1 MNESTNKQINIKNM
15 SILIYAESAEG
26 KFKKT
31 AFELASY
38 AKKIAGETGT
48 TVTAITINA
57 TDSSALAK
65 YGVDKVLKVTNDKL
79 KAFNAKAYAD
89 AVKQAAKKEDAKIV
103 LFSSNTDSLYVAP
116 LVAVALDA
124 GYASNVVAQPV
135 SLSPFQVKRNAF
147 SNKAFNVTE
156 INTDVKVLAVAKNS
170 FGLIETAGAGA
181 EEAFEPTLND
191 ADFSITV
198 QSSEKVSGK
207 VTIADAE
214 VVVSGGR
221 GLKGPEN
228 WGLIEDLAAAFGAA
242 TACSKPVSDLGWR
255 PHSEHVGQTG
265 KPVASNLYVAVGI
278 SGAIQHIAGINSS
291 KVKLVINSDP
301 EAPFFKVADYGVV
314 GDAFEILPKLTEKI
328 KAFKAQNS

>member
-1 MNESTNKQINIKNM
+1 M

-48 TVTAITINA
+48 TVTAVTINA
-57 TDSSALAK
+57 DDSQALAK
-65 YGVDKVLKVTNDKL
+65 YGVDKVLKVTSDKL

-89 AVKQAAKKEDAKIV
+89 AVKQAAKKEDAKFI

-116 LVAVALDA
+116 LVAVGLDA
-124 GYASNVVAQPV
+124 GYTSNVVALPI

-147 SNKAFNVTE
+147 SNKAFNITE
-156 INTDVKVLAVAKNS
+156 ISTDVKVLAVAKNS
-170 FGLIETAGAGA
+170 FGLVESGASLT
-181 EEAFEPTLND
+181 EEAFEPSLND
-191 ADFSITV
+191 ADFTV
-198 QSSEKVSGK
+198 KVESSEKVSGK

-214 VVVSGGR
+214 IVVSGGR

-228 WGLIEDLAAAFGAA
+228 WGIIEDLAAALGAA

-265 KPVASNLYVAVGI
+265 KPVASNLYIAVGI

-291 KVKLVINSDP
+291 KVKVVINSDAD
-301 EAPFFKVADYGVV
+301 APFFKVADYGVV
-314 GDAFEILPKLTEKI
+314 GDAFDIVPKLTEKI

>member
-1 MNESTNKQINIKNM
+1 M

-48 TVTAITINA
+48 TVTAISINGPEA
-57 TDSSALAK
+57 SALGA
-65 YGVDKVLKVTNDKL
+65 YGVDKVLNVKSDKL
-79 KAFNAKAYAD
+79 TAFNAKAYAD
-89 AVKQAAKKEDAKIV
+89 AIKQAAQMESAKIV
-103 LFSSNTDSLYVAP
+103 LFSSTTDSLYIAP
-116 LVAVALDA
+116 LVAVSLEA
-124 GYASNVVAQPV
+124 GYASNVVALPE
-135 SLSPFQVKRNAF
+135 SLSPIRVKRTAF
-147 SNKAFNVTE
+147 SNKAFNFTE
-156 INTDVKVLAVAKNS
+156 INTDVKVIAIGKNS
-170 FGLIETAGAGA
+170 FGLVESNGAAAA
-181 EEAFEPTLND
+181 EEFSPSLND
-191 ADFSITV
+191 NDFSV
-198 QSSEKVSGK
+198 RVESSEKVTGK

-228 WGLIEDLAAAFGAA
+228 WHLIEDLAAAFGAA

-265 KPVASNLYVAVGI
+265 KPVAANLYIAVGI

-291 KVKLVINSDP
+291 KVKVVINPDAD
-301 EAPFFKVADYGVV
+301 APFFKVADYGVV
-314 GDAFEILPKLTEKI
+314 GDAFDILPKLTEKI